1 MKRIAILE
9 TGHNSAALA
18 PRFGSFS
25 SAFRNWLAAHADE
38 FNVVLGAYWVEGGEF
53 PAHPGAYDGY
63 IITGSAAGVY
73 EEHAWLAPTRE
84 FIRAALAADRKLL
97 GVCFGHQLLAQV
109 LGGTVE
115 KSDKGWGIGRHS
127 YALRQERAWMTPRL
141 GEIALL
147 ACHQDQVVELPA
159 GAEVLASSAF
169 CEYAMF
175 AFGDNVLT
183 VQAHPEF
190 SVDYAAALYEHRRE
204 RFGDEIT
211 DRGLASLAESTD
223 EDVFARWALR
233 FLCGPT

>member
-9 TGHNSAALA
+9 TGHNHADLE
-18 PRFGSFS
+18 PRFGRFS
-25 SAFRNWLAAHADE
+25 DAFRAWLARHAEE
-38 FNVVLGAYWVEGGEF
+38 FPVELTVYWVEGGQF
-53 PAHPGAYDGY
+53 PADAADHDGY
-63 IITGSAAGVY
+63 IVTGSAAGVY
-73 EEHAWLAPTRE
+73 EDHAWLEPTRA
-84 FIRAALAADRKLL
+84 FLRTALAAQRKLL

-109 LGGTVE
+109 LGGKVV

-127 YALRQERAWMTPRL
+127 YALHCERAWMAPPL

-190 SVDYAAALYEHRRE
+190 SVDYATALYEHRRA
-204 RFGDEIT
+204 RFGDEVA
-211 DRGLASLAESTD
+211 DRALASLAQPTQ

-233 FLCGPT
+233 FLCART